1 MNEAKWALIMPIIV
15 LGGIYA
21 GVFTPTEAASISV
34 IYGFVVG
41 LFVYKELKIKD
52 IPAIFSKSALTT
64 SLIMII
70 IGTAVSFGRLLTIA
84 QAPRII
90 AEAIQSFT
98 QSHIVILLLINLL
111 LLFVGCFMDT
121 SAAIIILAPILLPIV
136 TAIGVDPVHFA
147 IIMVVNLSIGF
158 LTPPLGTNLFVAC
171 NIRNLS
177 LEEISIG
184 VLPFVITMIIVLMLL
199 TYIPGI
205 SLTLPRLFMN

>member
-1 MNEAKWALIMPIIV
+1 MKKILALTLTFVLLVGLLSGCSGQNNSNVTEAKNNSNDTVQESTGSTSDDKVYTIKVAHGITEKQALHMGWVRFKEIV
-15 LGGIYA
+15 
-21 GVFTPTEAASISV
+21 E
-34 IYGFVVG
+34 
-41 LFVYKELKIKD
+41 E
-52 IPAIFSKSALTT
+52 KSNGK
-64 SLIMII
+64 M
-70 IGTAVSFGRLLTIA
+70 
-84 QAPRII
+84 
-90 AEAIQSFT
+90 
-98 QSHIVILLLINLL
+98 LINLL

-205 SLTLPRLFMN
+205 SLTLPRLFMS